1 MSVILESTMVTSI
14 RPLRDGDSSPAEKL
28 RLDAN
33 ECIGA
38 DSLSATGIDRSPA
51 SSFRYPD
58 SGRLERLIADRAEI
72 APDRIVATAGAD
84 DAIDRI
90 FGACLDSGSSVLIA
104 DPTFTMLRTFAEN
117 RRARVRTMPWISGP
131 FPTAS
136 FVEASRGCDLVALV
150 SPNNPTGLPIPVESL
165 MAFRSAAPDPVLLID
180 LAYIEF
186 GCDAT
191 GSDPREIVEALRW
204 MPKTVMVRTLSK
216 AWGLA
221 GLRVGWTESA
231 PDLATRIRAAGGP
244 FPIASA
250 SIEIGC
256 AVLSGVD
263 SDRQVADRV
272 RRVSANRSEIVRI
285 IEETGLDAGDSIGN
299 FLLVSDPDRSGR
311 GEWLADGLAGLDIMI
326 RRFED
331 RILADRVR
339 ITIPVGGKET
349 ARLARGIATVLDPTA
364 ILFDLDGVL
373 ADVTDSYR
381 IAIRDTA
388 GEFGVEVT
396 NADIERLKSGGDAN
410 DDWEVTRRLLA
421 ESGLD
426 VAIEDVVERFQR
438 LYLGTAG
445 RTGLRER
452 ERSLVDADRLAA
464 AVGGRSIGVVTGRP
478 RAEARWFLERS
489 GLADLVEVLVARE
502 DAPLKPDPA
511 GILKA
516 LAVSGSADAW
526 FFGDTV
532 DDMTAA
538 RRVSAGR
545 VLPIGVDASPAS
557 SSHRPL
563 IDAGAA
569 RVITAGASMIDL
581 IEGTLS

>member
-1 MSVILESTMVTSI
+1 MGNPDILRFWFGESDQPTPMFIRQAAIASLESGETFYSQNLGRPYLREAIATYLSRLHEREIVPDRVAAVGSGVSALMIASQLVLSPGDKVVAVT
-14 RPLRDGDSSPAEKL
+14 PLWPNVVEIPKILGAAVTRVPLAIANGKWSLDL
-28 RLDAN
+28 QRTLDALTPN
-33 ECIGA
+33 
-38 DSLSATGIDRSPA
+38 T
-51 SSFRYPD
+51 
-58 SGRLERLIADRAEI
+58 RLLI
-72 APDRIVATAGAD
+72 V
-84 DAIDRI
+84 
-90 FGACLDSGSSVLIA
+90 
-104 DPTFTMLRTFAEN
+104 N
-117 RRARVRTMPWISGP
+117 
-131 FPTAS
+131 
-136 FVEASRGCDLVALV
+136 

-165 MAFRSAAPDPVLLID
+165 MAFRSAAPDPFLLID
-180 LAYIEF
+180 FAYIEF

-231 PDLATRIRAAGGP
+231 PDLATRIRVAGGP

-263 SDRQVADRV
+263 SDRQVAKRV
-272 RRVSANRSEIVRI
+272 RRVAANRSEIARI

-326 RRFED
+326 RRFKD
-331 RILADRVR
+331 RNLADRVR

-349 ARLARGIATVLDPTA
+349 ARLARGITTVLDPTA

-381 IAIRDTA
+381 VAIRDTA
-388 GEFGVEVT
+388 AEFGVEVT
-396 NADIERLKSGGDAN
+396 NADIERIKAGGDAN

-426 VAIEDVVERFQR
+426 VAIEEVIERFQR
-438 LYLGTAG
+438 LYLGTTD

-516 LAVSGSADAW
+516 LAVLGAADAW

-557 SSHRPL
+557 SSRRPL

-569 RVITAGASMIDL
+569 RVITAGSSTIDL